1 MLSRSKGLCN
11 VILYKL
17 FHIQRTCQ
25 PEGGQSQM
33 WREVK
38 RHQLAWTVPS
48 RAHQSIPLVS
58 GATGK
63 TVEHPD
69 PTIPILWTGAF

>member
-25 PEGGQSQM
+25 LEGGQSQM
-33 WREVK
+33 WRASGETSVSTDSAF
-38 RHQLAWTVPS
+38 QG
-48 RAHQSIPLVS
+48 HQSIPLVS

-69 PTIPILWTGAF
+69 PTVPILWTGAF